1 MNMNKKMII
10 PLVAVYLLGF
20 TNLIFSQEEVLPR
33 DPRDYSDY
41 ISPGDTSDTSDAK
54 ENLEY
59 IRGRIISINVK
70 KNEIVIEQ
78 DQTHDKRTFVVSAE
92 RIPYFKIDDHVK
104 IWVKPGENTV
114 QDIKKIRIWHPHPTP
129 PK

>member
-1 MNMNKKMII
+1 MKSTTII
-10 PLVAVYLLGF
+10 LLTTISLFGF
-20 TNLIFSQEEVLPR
+20 MGLSFSQQDQGQLSPQ
-33 DPRDYSDY
+33 DSSHQLSD
-41 ISPGDTSDTSDAK
+41 SDTGNTQ
-54 ENLEY
+54 ENLEF

-104 IWVKPGENTV
+104 IWVKPGENTA
-114 QDIKKIRIWHPHPTP
+114 QDIQKIRIWHPHPTP